1 MVQHH
6 RVECT
11 VDVRI
16 PHGTIVPSRLDIF
29 VDSET
34 ATVAYLGRQIL
45 EKLKCENVTL
55 AAVFF
60 EKEFF
65 DASKNQD
72 ILLKN
77 VLEKGN
83 NQHRYIVFDV
93 HLKVSNPEYYT
104 IRDVCATAAG
114 AACSPM
120 IFLGVLN
127 AAGFQ
132 AAGVAAG
139 SGAAIWASWIGAVSS
154 GSVFATF
161 QSIAAAGFGPIG
173 LATTSVVGGFVGFC
187 LSRFAQNEQ

>member
-6 RVECT
+6 RVVCL
-11 VDVRI
+11 VDVQI
-16 PHGTIVPSRLDIF
+16 PHGTKVPSRLDIF

-93 HLKVSNPEYYT
+93 HLKVSNPKHYT
-104 IRDVCATAAG
+104 IRDGCATAAG
-114 AACSPM
+114 AAYGSTM
-120 IFLGVLN
+120 FLGVLN
-127 AAGFQ
+127 AVGFQ
-132 AAGVAAG
+132 ATGIAAG
-139 SGAAIWASWIGAVSS
+139 SYAAMWMSWIGAVAS

-161 QSIAAAGFGPIG
+161 QSVAAAGLGPIG
-173 LATTSVVGGFVGFC
+173 LAITSVVGGLVGFGI
-187 LSRFAQNEQ
+187 SRLA